1 MKKQL
6 NIKTIGWKIGLI
18 LAAILL
24 AVWAAT
30 PPGEKIKL
38 GLDLKGG
45 MHLVLKVEVDK
56 AVQARKDRETGK
68 LNEIREHCIRQSIE
82 TIRSRIDEYGVKDS
96 GVQRMGSFGD
106 DKILV
111 TLPGVEDPDRVKD
124 LLKSTAMLEFKHVAA
139 GPFETEEAAAAHYG
153 GKLPEDLKIF
163 PTNPKRMKP
172 LYYVLKETSVVTGE
186 NLKRASTGRGEFGAW
201 EVRFTLNT
209 KGAERL
215 KRYSSTNIGKYMAIV
230 FDDQIESAA
239 VIEGVLSRDS
249 RITGHYTYE
258 EVSDMVVKLQSG
270 ALAAPMTPVE
280 ERVIGPSLGA
290 DSINKGTKAVI
301 LGLVLVMVFMVVY
314 YGAAGVNSV
323 IALLLNILFLMGAMA
338 YLEFTLTLP
347 GIAGIILTIGMAVD
361 ANVLIFERI
370 KEELKNGKPAGP
382 AVDAGFKKAF
392 VTVLD
397 ANLTTVIAAVFLL
410 QFGSGPIK
418 GFAVTLI
425 TGICAGMFNA
435 LFVSRVIFQLAY
447 ASKKNKNKWTPLHHD
462 GRFNWFKKKSAQKK
476 QAVEMMPEYGKKS
489 CPTGGLLYRPMNKR
503 VKWTAAVLS
512 LTVILVGCF
521 TYFTRGFNQGIDFT
535 GGIMMEVSF
544 SDPTGEKELR
554 EALKKSGL
562 ERAVIQAIDKT
573 GNRFLIKTVKPPHQE
588 KNSTGSETDISEAAV
603 NKIKRVV
610 SEVGD
615 FTLLSLDM
623 VGPQVG
629 ADMKYKVIRAAVW
642 ALLGMLVY
650 IGFRFKLDYG
660 LAAVLTLVHDLL
672 VCLTVLLLLNV
683 EISLPVVAALLTV
696 IGYSLNDT
704 IVIFDRVRDN
714 LKGSGNLKGKP
725 LEDILNMSIN
735 QTLGRTFVTSG
746 TTLTAVL
753 VMLLLGGDVLY
764 TFSFTLMVGL
774 LVGTYSSVF
783 QSCAWLNFLRN
794 KG

>member
-1 MKKQL
+1 MKKQF
-6 NIKTIGWKIGLI
+6 NIKTTGWKIGLI
-18 LAAILL
+18 LAAVLL

-56 AVQARKDRETGK
+56 AVQARKDREPGQ
-68 LNEIREHCIRQSIE
+68 LNQIREHCIRQSIE
-82 TIRSRIDEYGVKDS
+82 TIRDRIDKYGVKDA
-96 GVQRMGSFGD
+96 GVQRLGSGGD

-111 TLPGVEDPDRVKD
+111 TLPGVNDPDRVKD
-124 LLKSTAMLEFKHVAA
+124 LIKSTAMLEFKHTAA
-139 GPFETEEAAAAHYG
+139 GPFETKEAAVAFYG

-172 LYYVLKETSVVTGE
+172 LFYVLKATSVVTGDDL
-186 NLKRASTGRGEFGAW
+186 NRASTGRGEFGAW
-201 EVRFTLNT
+201 EVHFTLNPD
-209 KGAERL
+209 GAERL
-215 KRYSSTNIGKYMAIV
+215 KRYSSANIGKTMAIV

-239 VIEGVLSRDS
+239 VIETVLSRDS

-290 DSINKGTKAVI
+290 DSINKGITAAI
-301 LGLVLVMVFMVVY
+301 IGLVSVLVFMVVY

-323 IALLLNILFLMGAMA
+323 IALLLNILLLMGAMA

-370 KEELKNGKPAGP
+370 KEELKNGKPAAQ

-410 QFGSGPIK
+410 QFGSGTVK

-425 TGICAGMFNA
+425 TGICASMFTA
-435 LFVSRVIFQLAY
+435 LFVSRVIFQLV
-447 ASKKNKNKWTPLHHD
+447 PLHAR
-462 GRFNWFKKKSAQKK
+462 GRINSF
-476 QAVEMMPEYGKKS
+476 GKE
-489 CPTGGLLYRPMNKR
+489 TGIPFMNPR
-503 VKWTAAVLS
+503 VMGIAAVLS
-512 LTVILVGCF
+512 LTVILVGCV
-521 TYFTRGFNQGIDFT
+521 TYFTKGFNQGIDFT

-544 SDPTGEKELR
+544 NEPTGEQDLR
-554 EALKKSGL
+554 TALKKSGL
-562 ERAVIQAIDKT
+562 ERAMIQAIDKT
-573 GNRFLIKTVKPPHQE
+573 GNRFLIKTVNSPHRE
-588 KNSTGSETDISEAAV
+588 GEIAGTGIDISEAAV
-603 NKIKRVV
+603 NRLKRAV

-615 FTLLSLDM
+615 FTLLSSDM

-629 ADMKYKVIRAAVW
+629 AGMKAKVIRAAVW

-650 IGFRFKLDYG
+650 IGFRFKMAYG

-672 VCLTVLLLLNV
+672 VCLTVLLVFNV

-714 LKGSGNLKGKP
+714 LKGKGMVKGTG
-725 LEDILNMSIN
+725 LQKVLNVSIN
-735 QTLGRTFVTSG
+735 RTLSRTLVTSG
-746 TTLTAVL
+746 TTLAVVL
-753 VMLLLGGDVLY
+753 VMLFLGGDVLY
-764 TFSFTLMVGL
+764 TFAFTLMVGFI
-774 LVGTYSSVF
+774 VGTYSSIF
-783 QSCAWLNFLRN
+783 QSCAWLYLYKVSF
-794 KG
+794 K

>member
-1 MKKQL
+1 MKKTF

-18 LAAILL
+18 LAAILSAL
-24 AVWAAT
+24 WAAT

-56 AVQARKDRETGK
+56 AVQARNGREPGQ
-68 LNEIREHCIRQSIE
+68 LNEIREHCVRQSIE
-82 TIRSRIDEYGVKDS
+82 TIRGRIDEFGVKDA
-96 GVQRMGSFGD
+96 GVQRLGAFGD

-111 TLPGVEDPDRVKD
+111 TLPGVDNPERVKD
-124 LLKSTAMLEFKHVAA
+124 LVKSTAMLEFRHVAA
-139 GPFETEEAAAAHYG
+139 GPFETEEAASAHYEG
-153 GKLPEDLKIF
+153 NLPEDLKIV

-172 LYYVLKETSVVTGE
+172 LYYVLKASSVVTGDD
-186 NLKRASTGRGEFGAW
+186 LKRATTGRGEFGAW
-201 EVRFTLNT
+201 EVHFTLT
-209 KGAERL
+209 PDGTERL
-215 KRYSSTNIGKYMAIV
+215 KRYSAANIGNSMAIV
-230 FDDQIESAA
+230 FDDKIESAA
-239 VIEGVLSRDS
+239 VIEEVLSQTS
-249 RITGHYTYE
+249 RIRGHYSYE

-290 DSINKGTKAVI
+290 DSINKGIKAVI
-301 LGLVLVMVFMVVY
+301 LGLILVMAFMVVY

-323 IALLLNILFLMGAMA
+323 IALLLNILLLMGAMA

-370 KEELKNGKPAGP
+370 KEELKTGKPAGP

-410 QFGSGPIK
+410 QFGSGTIK

-425 TGICAGMFNA
+425 TGICAGMFTA
-435 LFVSRVIFQLAY
+435 LFVSRVIFQLSY
-447 ASKKNKNKWTPLHHD
+447 AVKRNKDNWTPLHNG
-462 GRFNWFKKKSAQKK
+462 GRLNLFKRNTDTRFIFIS
-476 QAVEMMPEYGKKS
+476 
-489 CPTGGLLYRPMNKR
+489 KR
-503 VKWTAAVLS
+503 VKRIAAVLS
-512 LTVILVGCF
+512 LTVILAGCIA
-521 TYFTRGFNQGIDFT
+521 YFTKGFNQGIDFT

-544 SDPTGEKELR
+544 NEPVGEQELR
-554 EALKKSGL
+554 TALKKNGL

-573 GNRFLIKTVKPPHQE
+573 GNRFLLKSSESLQKKPGTE
-588 KNSTGSETDISEAAV
+588 VSEAVV
-603 NKIKRVV
+603 NRIKQAAAG
-610 SEVGD
+610 VGD
-615 FTLLSLDM
+615 FTLLSMDM

-629 ADMKYKVIRAAVW
+629 AGMKAKVIRAAVW
-642 ALLGMLVY
+642 AMLGMLVY
-650 IGFRFKLDYG
+650 IGFRFKLAYG
-660 LAAVLTLVHDLL
+660 LAAVLTLAHDIL
-672 VCLTVLLLLNV
+672 VCLTILMLFNV

-714 LKGSGNLKGKP
+714 LKGKGVVKGKA
-725 LEDILNMSIN
+725 LENVLNGSIN
-735 QTLGRTFVTSG
+735 QTLSRTLVTSG
-746 TTLTAVL
+746 TTLAAVS

-764 TFSFTLMVGL
+764 TFSFTLMIGF
-774 LVGTYSSVF
+774 LVGTYSSIF
-783 QSCAWLNFLRN
+783 QSCAWLGLLR
-794 KG
+794 G